1 MVITLLSKLCRVIPT
16 WKIIP
21 TQDIVDIA
29 FKVPEVRQKIR
40 ENPYCY
46 KGKPR
51 LKTGNELL
59 RISLDLEQR
68 LQEVSLPFI
77 VLHGEADKVTDKSVS
92 EQLFR
97 VASSSDKTIKLYP
110 EMWHGLLYGETVENS
125 DKVFEDIIV
134 WLGNRADH
142 GDIRLERE
150 QKYKHGAFSNS
161 N

>member
-1 MVITLLSKLCRVIPT
+1 M
-16 WKIIP
+16 
-21 TQDIVDIA
+21 DIA